1 VAIRSIV
8 QVATGLGSRML
19 RLLDVEEPLDLAAC
33 LDLASSSGERSV
45 RQTAVAL
52 VGQPWTPPDG
62 KQTASAT
69 RSGT

>member
-1 VAIRSIV
+1 MAIRSIV

-19 RLLDVEEPLDLAAC
+19 HLLDVEEPLDSATR

-52 VGQPWTPPDG
+52 VG
-62 KQTASAT
+62 
-69 RSGT
+69 